1 MTMSNST
8 NNFAHAIGRRIA
20 SARRA
25 ALLTQ
30 EQLAQRLGWPRDTLI
45 HYEHGRRA
53 LAVDRLAA
61 IATALGVHPAALLV
75 DDPAFAAL
83 IDQLAGK
90 PELRAQVEF
99 FLNTLDETDGPEDQH
114 DADRF

>member
-1 MTMSNST
+1 MSSRA
-8 NNFAHAIGRRIA
+8 NNFALAVGRRIA
-20 SARRA
+20 AVRRA

-53 LAVDRLAA
+53 LAVDRLAE
-61 IATALGVHPAALLV
+61 IAAALGVHPIALLV
-75 DDPAFAAL
+75 DDPSFAAL
-83 IDQLAGK
+83 VERLAEE

-99 FLNTLDETDGPEDQH
+99 FLSTLDEAESAEDRH
-114 DADRF
+114 DEDLF